1 MRDLHSL
8 QLHVDRLAL
17 GLKVYHVVLADVV
30 EEGVVEG
37 LGDGHAFVGVELQG
51 MQQEVFGLWGD
62 CLEEVLEGFSRDVAK
77 GTDVVFCTLVADEVD
92 VLWSSDD
99 VEDYGAK

>member
-8 QLHVDRLAL
+8 QFHVDRLAL

-51 MQQEVFGLWGD
+51 MKQEVFGLGGD
-62 CLEEVLEGFSRDVAK
+62 CLEEVLEGLSRDVAE

-92 VLWSSDD
+92 VLWGSDD